1 MKILFFAPHSAIWA
15 HAFPEALVAES
26 LQKSG
31 HEIVYVTC
39 GGSFSGLCIPMMA
52 ERLTWDSPTE
62 AKARVCGACNARK
75 YIIRRGFGFRSY
87 DLIDQITP
95 SDKSALDTTVAQVK
109 PGELLDFTYDGI
121 EAGRYALYSL
131 LIGRKKSSLSFT
143 GPEWSEYRIHLTN
156 TLTALIA
163 SRKII
168 DRETPDIVVTYNSLY
183 SVNRVCAELAGARDI
198 PAYFLHAGG
207 NLFNRLQTMMIGR
220 GEWFQFTRHLIN
232 HWAKVRTHPCTRV
245 DLGCVTNHFVELFA
259 GKSMFVYSSAVSEG
273 AVDVRR
279 FFGIGENQK
288 ILLATMSSYDELFAA
303 QMVRV
308 MPDGESKVFPSQ
320 SEWIK
325 AVAGYVALRPDLFL
339 IVRVHPREFP
349 NKREGEKSEHAEALE
364 KVLANLPSNVRVNW
378 PGDGLSLYDLAEE
391 AGVILNA
398 WSSAGKEMTLLGLPV
413 VVYAPQLL
421 LYPADLNYVGT
432 TVEQYF
438 LRIEEALL
446 KGWDAENIRKAYR
459 WHVLEFKTSL
469 IDIGESYRV
478 SEVHGRP
485 GLASRIFKAALRRVF
500 PYRAERGDCARRA
513 PRLVAAEVIN
523 RIFTSH
529 AESVLDVEVNH
540 DGPEVTASQET
551 DFLKDEITRL
561 IRARYGETTPTE
573 NSSNLRSRLIQFST
587 SN

>member
-1 MKILFFAPHSAIWA
+1 MRILFFAPHSAIWA
-15 HAFPEALVAES
+15 HAFPEALIAES

-39 GGSFSGLCIPMMA
+39 GGAFSGLCIPMMA
-52 ERLTWDSPTE
+52 ARLAWDSPME
-62 AKARVCGACNARK
+62 AKASVCGACNARK
-75 YIIRRGFGFRSY
+75 GIIRRGFGFRSY

-95 SDKSALDTTVAQVK
+95 DDRRAVDTMVAQLK
-109 PGELLDFTYDGI
+109 PEAVLAFTLDGI
-121 EAGRYALYSL
+121 DAGRYALYSL

-143 GPEWSEYRIHLTN
+143 ASEWSEYRIHLTN

-168 DRETPDIVVTYNSLY
+168 EKEAPDIVVTYNSLY

-207 NLFNRLQTMMIGR
+207 NLSNRLQTMMIGR
-220 GEWFQFTRHLIN
+220 GEWFGFTRHLIS
-232 HWAKVRTHPCTRV
+232 HWTKVRMHPCTRV
-245 DLGCVTNHFVELFA
+245 DLGCVTDHFVELFA
-259 GKSMFVYSSAVSEG
+259 GTSMFAYSSAVSDG
-273 AVDVRR
+273 MVDVRR
-279 FFGIGENQK
+279 FFGISENQK

-308 MPDGESKVFPSQ
+308 MPDDESKVFPSQ

-325 AVAGYVALRPDLFL
+325 AVAEYVASRPDLFL

-349 NKREGEKSEHAEALE
+349 NKREGEKSDHAEALE

-391 AGVILNA
+391 ASVILNA

-413 VVYAPQLL
+413 VAYAPQLQ

-446 KGWDAENIRKAYR
+446 RGWEVENIRKAYR

-469 IDIGESYRV
+469 IGLGESYRV
-478 SEVHGRP
+478 SEAQARP
-485 GLASRIFKAALRRVF
+485 GLASRILRAVIRRVF
-500 PYRAERGDCARRA
+500 PYRVERDDCAGRA
-513 PRLVAAEVIN
+513 PRLIAADVIN

-529 AESVLDVEVNH
+529 AESVLDVQANN
-540 DGPEVTASQET
+540 DGPEVTTIQET
-551 DFLKDEITRL
+551 EFLKAEIARL
-561 IRARYGETTPTE
+561 IRARYGETKPPEDRAT
-573 NSSNLRSRLIQFST
+573 LRSRLVNFSV
-587 SN
+587 SG